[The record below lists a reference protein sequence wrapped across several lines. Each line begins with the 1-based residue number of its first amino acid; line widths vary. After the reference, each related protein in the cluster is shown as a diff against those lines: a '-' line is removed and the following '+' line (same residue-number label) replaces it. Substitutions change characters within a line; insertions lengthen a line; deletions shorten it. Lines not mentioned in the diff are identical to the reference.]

1 MSNFNLSHDEYKYLQ
16 KTIFG
21 VDLDAKG
28 SRGRGQS
35 DVADEGSS
43 SIDII
48 ANQYKLPE
56 EQGFFADVVDS
67 VQMGAWRGAGD
78 LARGIGALF

>member
-1 MSNFNLSHDEYKYLQ
+1 MSDFSLSNEEFQYLQ
-16 KTIFG
+16 KNILGIAPNAT
-21 VDLDAKG
+21 G
-28 SRGRGQS
+28 SRERGQS

-43 SIDII
+43 SIDVI